1 MAQGITN
8 QDHHTRN
15 AKPENTFSYWAAQVS
30 TRILELENRC
40 TGNRSVGSNPTLSAK
55 IFMLYAE
62 QNGMPSPPQSTM
74 SALPPKADILSVGPD
89 VR

>member
-1 MAQGITN
+1 MEQKIKPNRVPWAESLKIPSIFPRNREITRRRQGSPMT
-8 QDHHTRN
+8 
-15 AKPENTFSYWAAQVS
+15 AS
-30 TRILELENRC
+30 T
-40 TGNRSVGSNPTLSAK
+40 AK

-62 QNGMPSPPQSTM
+62 QNGMPSPIANGLQTPQSTM